1 MSGDVTDTRAALE
14 AARARCDQLQRRV
27 EDARRLVDYLEARD
41 GTAPT
46 SRFWA
51 RSRSWHIFLACTATV
66 TAVTVQIVVFR
77 DQIREARLGLT
88 LVEEGRGDLDKQLSQ
103 RSGQARRVQPEL
115 PGLRRRV
122 ARIRKVEPDFALPPE
137 GFDPT
142 HKRTRL
148 SHEQQ
153 RWHRV
158 GLAACKVKQR
168 ALAREA
174 HRELSRLVK
183 ALEPGAKN
191 NFDTLLIM
199 AGRGSL
205 RELVGACGDQ
215 LREGA
220 NAPQ

>member
-1 MSGDVTDTRAALE
+1 MSGDLTDTRAALE

-27 EDARRLVDYLEARD
+27 ADARRLVDYLEQRD
-41 GTAPT
+41 GAAPT
-46 SRFWA
+46 SRCWA

-66 TAVTVQIVVFR
+66 IAVAVQVVVFR
-77 DQIREARLGLT
+77 DQIQEARLGLT
-88 LVEEGRGDLDKQLSQ
+88 LVKEGRGDLDKKLSQ
-103 RSGQARRVQPEL
+103 LSGQARRVQPEL

-122 ARIRKVEPDFALPPE
+122 ARIHKVEPDFALPSE
-137 GFDPT
+137 GYDPT

-148 SHEQQ
+148 SYEQQ

-183 ALEPGAKN
+183 ALEQDAKN
-191 NFDTLLIM
+191 NLDTLLIV
-199 AGRGSL
+199 AGQGSL
-205 RELVGACGDQ
+205 RALVGACGDQ
-215 LREGA
+215 LHEGA
-220 NAPQ
+220 NAP